1 MDASVAYIRIVLIGS
16 LGSNIT
22 CMLEKVLQ
30 STGNMIMPMLSQLT
44 GAVINII
51 LDPIFIYTFD
61 LGVAGAAIA
70 TIIAQ
75 HISAVLCL
83 FFLFGKK
90 QLVKIHVKGFR
101 FRAETVKNIYVVAL
115 PAMVMQA
122 IGSFM
127 VMGINF
133 IISLA
138 HDTVAA
144 KNAATKCIW
153 CLLQTSVICIY
164 ACIRSKPRFNTY
176 YRF

>member
-101 FRAETVKNIYVVAL
+101 FKAETVKNIYVVAL

-138 HDTVAA
+138 HDTVARMQQQMYLVFTS
-144 KNAATKCIW
+144 NFSHLYL
-153 CLLQTSVICIY
+153 CLYSV
-164 ACIRSKPRFNTY
+164 
-176 YRF
+176 